1 MPNTSNPRD
10 THAPAGGDDLAVRR
24 CTRAIAQGDEAAL
37 AALYSAQF
45 DRVVR
50 LAAVL
55 TRRDEAF
62 CLDIAQDVFIRV
74 ARSMKPLPSH
84 AALDAWLAAA
94 VRSASIDR
102 LRADA
107 RRARRDRAHADGRTP
122 AHAHPVMAEDLDW
135 VRARLRELPPADL
148 ALLRARFAESRP
160 IPTDAERSRLRRVL
174 ERLRQTRSFA

>member
-1 MPNTSNPRD
+1 MPDASQPRD
-10 THAPAGGDDLAVRR
+10 THAPADADDLAVRR

-37 AALYSAQF
+37 AALYTAHF

-50 LAAVL
+50 LAALL
-55 TRRDEAF
+55 TRRDESF

-74 ARSMKPLPSH
+74 ARAIKPLPSA

-94 VRSASIDR
+94 VRSAAVDR
-102 LRADA
+102 LRADT
-107 RRARRDRAHADGRTP
+107 RRARRERAASRST
-122 AHAHPVMAEDLDW
+122 ARSSTAHPEDLDW

-148 ALLRARFAESRP
+148 ALLRARFAEPRP
-160 IPTDAERSRLRRVL
+160 IPSDADRSRLRRVL